1 MYKNVCNCSQML
13 LRKMHF
19 FNKMP
24 SKIKRLP
31 YNSYSIILKFENVED
46 RDKCIQS
53 EEFENVFGKLASKT
67 QIKYGCKIESI
78 KN

>member
-1 MYKNVCNCSQML
+1 ML
-13 LRKMHF
+13 LRKKLF
-19 FNKMP
+19 FNKIP

-31 YNSYSIILKFENVED
+31 YNSYSIILKFENADD

-53 EEFENVFGKLASKT
+53 EEFENVFGKLASKI
-67 QIKYGCKIESI
+67 QLKYGCKIEPI